1 MDLVKTVEIETNL
14 GKFYVEV
21 HSSGKVF
28 SNGKE
33 LNQLDNGA
41 GYLAVIVARKKTS
54 SGKIGPKLEYVHR
67 LVAKAFIPNPDNL
80 PQVNHKDFD
89 KSNNDVRNLE
99 WISRADNIQHSH
111 DNGKMQKRYDVGPV
125 TILTVEQVKECY
137 TRVVRDGEG
146 VNVVAVSMNKPRTT
160 ISSIINKRSRRDITD
175 KLDEEFAKRL
185 DNLRTIL

>member
-1 MDLVKTVEIETNL
+1 MNLIKTVEIETNL

-21 HSSGKVF
+21 HSNGKVF

-89 KSNNDVRNLE
+89 KSNNDVSNLE

-175 KLDEEFAKRL
+175 KLDEEFTTPQKHK
-185 DNLRTIL
+185 NL